1 MVERQLCNLPAPAEI
16 QMHHPRPSEF
26 SKGGD
31 SYSSRQLDFEDR
43 NRNLGLM
50 KRAMLALL
58 CNTIYVYFFLREC
71 EFIAWLTFILF
82 LIFRHECDFTP
93 VVHSMPSSTQSS
105 SVARVRLSFLL
116 QSDLLQAC
124 SSFSASVSLMVK

>member
-1 MVERQLCNLPAPAEI
+1 MERQLCNLPAPAEI
-16 QMHHPRPSEF
+16 QMHHPGPSEF

-50 KRAMLALL
+50 KRAMLVLP
-58 CNTIYVYFFLREC
+58 CNAIYVYFFLREC

-82 LIFRHECDFTP
+82 LIFRRECDFTP
-93 VVHSMPSSTQSS
+93 FVHGMLSSTQCG
-105 SVARVRLSFLL
+105 SVTRVRLSFPP

-124 SSFSASVSLMVK
+124 SSFSASVSLMVQ